1 MGVYAEPVPSVVVT
15 RRPSHLFAAL
25 WLATFACVPAT
36 AAAQGSPQQVYAIVV
51 DNDGWPVRGLSAEDF
66 SLRDGSVRQAVLG
79 VEPATNPVWTAI
91 VVRGFDRDE
100 RPIVRRAIE
109 ALAKTTRTG
118 AAGSRTG
125 VMHATASGSTW
136 TEVTPEITD
145 AAWDALLT
153 GGSASVV
160 EAIGDACAALRHAP
174 SDRRAV
180 VAILKRR
187 DEDAVVK
194 VTGLMTDALFNV
206 GAALWTIE
214 LPGGAGAQPAP
225 AAPAGAVKLDDVL
238 NDATKFSGALRE
250 RVTDPAGLT
259 PMAERVGYLLFVQYI
274 VTYLWPN
281 PMLSTFSIA
290 TRHDRGDVLV
300 PAWAR

>member
-1 MGVYAEPVPSVVVT
+1 MTKPA
-15 RRPSHLFAAL
+15 RHLFAVLACTAL
-25 WLATFACVPAT
+25 AALPAS
-36 AAAQGSPQQVYAIVV
+36 ARAQGSPQQVYAIVV
-51 DNDGWPVRGLSAEDF
+51 DSEGWPVRGLSAEDF

-79 VEPATNPVWTAI
+79 VEPATNPVWTAV
-91 VVRGFDRDE
+91 VVRGFDRTDA
-100 RPIVRRAIE
+100 PAVRRAVE

-125 VMHATASGSTW
+125 VMRAAASGSAW

-145 AAWDALLT
+145 AAWETLIA
-153 GGSASVV
+153 GGSGSIADAVA
-160 EAIGDACAALRHAP
+160 EACAALRDAP
-174 SDRRAV
+174 TDRRAV
-180 VAILKRR
+180 VLILKRKS
-187 DEDAVVK
+187 DDGLVK
-194 VTGLMTDALFNV
+194 VNGLLTDNLFNV

-214 LPGGAGAQPAP
+214 LPGTAPAATAA
-225 AAPAGAVKLDDVL
+225 AAPAGSAKLDDVL

-250 RVTDPAGLT
+250 RVNDAAALT
-259 PMAERVGYLLFVQYI
+259 PMAERVGHFLFVQYI